1 VFFRVAL
8 IVVPEDFG
16 MRMRTKFFALSC
28 SLFYCIL
35 SLLACSFDVP
45 DIKNDEPIKEYFEH
59 WTSTCQVG
67 KIEYASDHVSMNGM
81 QNLSAANPIEI
92 NLYTINPKQLR
103 LLCKEGQ
110 NGFYLQT
117 EDGAVVS
124 NDNYS
129 ECMVDPTHVKI
140 QARLDDAHEGK
151 TWTLSGCL
159 WPENRTDFSLEDLR
173 GQAPELFY
181 SASFVQNTPP
191 DNVKDLMVVREPLDG
206 KNAYLYFK
214 LPDTQNL
221 NRNTGSTYEVN
232 YYLREHDG
240 QLYWKGRSELTLA
253 DNKNSAGGREFFYCF
268 PGQESSLTAYEYTVQ
283 VNGPH
288 GRKSEFLSTDP
299 SLGVC
304 VLVEPTIT
312 VLDAPNG
319 KFDEDNAEY
328 ECYELAS
335 NDGTVSFTASPGQ
348 EGDSLTVMVDN
359 IPVTATGGVY
369 TVSGIGRH
377 VITVTSSRVGAR
389 SVTVAKK
396 ITLVKTPDAAVF
408 EFDKE
413 FNDCDEDANGYKFIE
428 VESDDALVGYTI
440 TASEAGT
447 RLSVSIDGGS
457 ESGEMTVPATGSLPV
472 NQHTLVATVHKKNC
486 NDVTSSKKVW
496 ILKSLEEPT
505 FTTSNGNMTGS
516 AAHDGETYDNY
527 EYSYLKYSNLKY
539 TVSNPVSNVDS
550 TLTVTVDGSTVS
562 SPTDATLS
570 NGYHTIVMRV
580 EKENLTPVEITK
592 YVYVKIKRVCVTVGN
607 ISAFNSDG
615 DKHVDLKGT
624 FYAKTTRT
632 SQLVLKAYTEAE
644 GTKVKNNH
652 TITPNSHVLYMD
664 SPSDT
669 FYFYTS
675 KIEDYDGGSDN
686 DDLGTVSVGKSDSTR
701 TLSALKS
708 SKHFHSYS
716 SNTSRGHYEFDVTLS
731 EVALP
736 SITFSPDL
744 NGCSDG
750 SSNYEYI
757 EVANASDK
765 VTYTITSQESGATLS
780 GKVDG
785 TSFSGN
791 KNGQLG
797 IGDHTIEVT
806 VSKTGLVGATVTR
819 KIKVV
824 QELKEPSIKFYF
836 DGSQAS
842 SSGTPDDTRY
852 LLYDAYDVALAADG
866 SGSLAYIATPNSA
879 NSGASVVVVENYVAS
894 GASPVD
900 LAASGE
906 LALGPHKLT
915 FRVSKP
921 GWREK
926 EFTTQKFVFVQGILA
941 PAKIQYSAKKT
952 ESNKVWT
959 EMADTSSTQNLMF
972 SYISY
977 DKMPVKVAPGNTGN
991 KIEVSLKKGD
1001 SVIASCGKTTDDF
1014 DNDDLI
1020 GHGTSVY
1027 TITVNQSRD
1036 YCKSSETATRNFT
1049 AKIKPVT
1056 LSMQATSS
1064 GELSAW
1070 ITGLGKNSG
1079 ETMWIRGTI
1088 KINGSNIFSWT
1099 GNPYKD
1105 AVAGTWT
1112 TLRDTDFSFSGTFS
1126 SPSDTITLTIADK
1139 FRRDKDGD
1147 DLHIID
1153 GSETISRSTTLEYVR
1168 TGKNNGSESDAGIN
1182 WTFICN
1188 TISNR
1193 DGTIRPRVTFTPS
1206 D

>member
-1 VFFRVAL
+1 MFFRVAL

-45 DIKNDEPIKEYFEH
+45 EIKNDEPVKEYFEH

-110 NGFYLQT
+110 NGFCLQS

-181 SASFVQNTPP
+181 SESFVQNTPP

-221 NRNTGSTYEVN
+221 NRNIGSTYEVN

-359 IPVTATGGVY
+359 IPLSATGGVY
-369 TVSGIGRH
+369 TVSGIGRR
-377 VITVTSSRVGAR
+377 VITVTASRVGAR

-396 ITLVKTPDAAVF
+396 ITLVKTPDEAVF
-408 EFDKE
+408 EFEKD

-440 TASEAGT
+440 TAPEAGT

-505 FTTSNGNMTGS
+505 FTSSNGNKTGT

-592 YVYVKIKRVCVTVGN
+592 YVYVKIKRVCVTVGKIKAHN
-607 ISAFNSDG
+607 N
-615 DKHVDLKGT
+615 DKKSGSTVDLDGS
-624 FYAKTTRT
+624 FYAATTRT
-632 SQLVLKAYTEAE
+632 SEIELKSYSNKEVN
-644 GTKVKNNH
+644 KDH
-652 TITPNSHVLYMD
+652 DITPKAHVLYLD
-664 SPSDT
+664 KPSDV

-675 KIEDYDGGSDN
+675 DIN
-686 DDLGTVSVGKSDSTR
+686 DIDTNANDFLGKVSRGQEDSTR
-701 TLSALKS
+701 TLAELKS
-708 SKHFHSYS
+708 NKHFHSYS
-716 SNTSRGHYEFDVTLS
+716 SKSDRSDYKFDVTLS
-731 EVALP
+731 EIALP

-757 EVANASDK
+757 EVANASDT
-765 VTYTITSQESGATLS
+765 VTYSIISQESGATLS

-791 KNGQLG
+791 KNGQFG

-819 KIKVV
+819 KIWVV

-842 SSGTPDDTRY
+842 SSGTPEDTRY

-879 NSGASVVVVENYVAS
+879 NSGASVVVVDNY
-894 GASPVD
+894 GTSPVE
-900 LAASGE
+900 LNANGT

-921 GWREK
+921 GLREK
-926 EFTTQKFVFVQGILA
+926 EFTTQKFVFVQGILSK
-941 PAKIQYSAKKT
+941 PSFNTTNGTIQNA
-952 ESNKVWT
+952 N
-959 EMADTSSTQNLMF
+959 AQGTSGDPLKYNF
-972 SYISY
+972 SYLNADNMICSISS
-977 DKMPVKVAPGNTGN
+977 GNTGN
-991 KIEVSLKKGD
+991 AVSMTLN
-1001 SVIASCGKTTDDF
+1001 SFSESCSGFILNPKNNANDCYVLEITQTRDLCKTLVT
-1014 DNDDLI
+1014 
-1020 GHGTSVY
+1020 TWY
-1027 TITVNQSRD
+1027 VNVM
-1036 YCKSSETATRNFT
+1036 
-1049 AKIKPVT
+1049 IKPVSVT
-1056 LSMQATSS
+1056 VRDAALKLNFNESGGSEVYGDVYMRKNTEDWILLRNFSNAQFRDESNWDNYGTPGATTFILYKPSDS
-1064 GELSAW
+1064 VAYKSEGLYESDGRNKDW
-1070 ITGLGKNSG
+1070 I
-1079 ETMWIRGTI
+1079 
-1088 KINGSNIFSWT
+1088 
-1099 GNPYKD
+1099 GNVIVSKD
-1105 AVAGTWT
+1105 LT
-1112 TLRDTDFSFSGTFS
+1112 TLRAESEPQLYAQS
-1126 SPSDTITLTIADK
+1126 SST
-1139 FRRDKDGD
+1139 G
-1147 DLHIID
+1147 
-1153 GSETISRSTTLEYVR
+1153 GSHPTEHRVR
-1168 TGKNNGSESDAGIN
+1168 LNLSE
-1182 WTFICN
+1182 
-1188 TISNR
+1188 
-1193 DGTIRPRVTFTPS
+1193 
-1206 D
+1206 